1 MGIRHLARQ
10 RALQFLYAFEYSA
23 KGSTFEEIED
33 LFLGS
38 DQSRRR
44 GWGPFARALAR
55 ATAARRKEL
64 DTAIGPLLRHWKLE
78 RLPRV
83 DLLCLRV
90 ALCELREF
98 AEIPLRVTID
108 EYIELSR
115 LFSTEESPQ
124 YINAVLDQLAREFP
138 QKDFQAREE
147 ATTGRK
153 KKTPEKEDE
162 VEDENENKDDFSS

>member
-10 RALQFLYAFEYSA
+10 RALQFLYAFEYGA
-23 KGSTFEEIED
+23 KGSTFEEIEG

-44 GWGPFARALAR
+44 GWGPFARALAQ

-64 DTAIGPLLRHWKLE
+64 DKAIGPLLRNWKIE

-83 DLLCLRV
+83 DLLCLRM

-98 AEIPLRVTID
+98 ADIPLRVTIN
-108 EYIELSR
+108 EYIELAR

-138 QKDFQAREE
+138 GKDFQAREGAAGKRRGAE
-147 ATTGRK
+147 GGGAKATPG
-153 KKTPEKEDE
+153 
-162 VEDENENKDDFSS
+162 EDENEDDFS